1 MQLNSSLNIFLLIF
15 YLSSMCAFVLVFNFV
30 DFHEVTY
37 YHHHFPV
44 FNPEEV

>member
-1 MQLNSSLNIFLLIF
+1 MQLNISLNIFLLI
-15 YLSSMCAFVLVFNFV
+15 YLLCVLLSLFFNVV

-44 FNPEEV
+44 FNSEEV